1 MLFAARFPL
10 PLRLRL
16 MQSEKNPPRRKRRHP
31 QCRGR
36 ASPLNAEQLRSLIH
50 AVCGKANRAAYHLA
64 HSLKSAS
71 QKSLRQIWKTDEKVL
86 TLCRE
91 KRGYAPRAY
100 PLFCFVEN
108 QQVTSLLYVHIALP
122 GCTCR
127 KNCKYSR
134 RHGAYFRLGEV
145 PFRVPKQSFRTPKI
159 QVKVL
164 NLHKHS

>member
-31 QCRGR
+31 QCRGQ
-36 ASPLNAEQLRSLIH
+36 ASPLNAIHPRSLVH
-50 AVCGKANRAAYHLA
+50 AVCCKANRAAFLLA
-64 HSLKSAS
+64 HCLKSAS
-71 QKSLRQIWKTDEKVL
+71 QKSLRQIWKTAENVL
-86 TLCRE
+86 SLCRE

-100 PLFCFVEN
+100 PLFCRIDYQRLAPF
-108 QQVTSLLYVHIALP
+108 LYVHVAPL

-134 RHGAYFRLGEV
+134 RYRAYSRPKKMPFPRNKSAFRRREE
-145 PFRVPKQSFRTPKI
+145 R
-159 QVKVL
+159 
-164 NLHKHS
+164 HST